1 MLDFIGIGLG
11 PFNLSLASL
20 LHNKTALNYAFF
32 EQKAQF
38 DWHAGMQLP
47 NTVLQ
52 VPFMADLVSMVDPTS
67 PFSFL
72 NYLRHQQRL
81 YKFYFLEQPHIPRCE
96 YNHYCQWVAEQLDC
110 IEYQS
115 RVLMI
120 EPQSVGFKVHV
131 ESQGIQQSYLCRHL
145 LIGSGNVPYLPECL
159 AKIQQQ
165 QPQKCLHSAQYMT
178 HADTDLHGDV
188 VVIGSG
194 QSAAEIFIDLFDEQQ
209 NTANH
214 LFDLHWFTRSQ
225 GFFPME
231 YAPLGL
237 EHFSPD
243 YAQHFYD
250 LPAEKKQQQLQQQAL
265 LYKGISAKT
274 IREIYQKL
282 YHHSIAGQ
290 SLQTHLHSQCD
301 LQNAEILDT
310 QKIRLHFQ
318 HRATAQSFHLDCDF
332 LVAATGY
339 FTPDF
344 GFMQLLKPYIEFD
357 HKQRWQITEDY
368 RVVHHLNGHIFVQNQ
383 EMHSHGVG
391 APDLGLGAYRAA
403 TIINQLAERQIY
415 DLGQQAQTFQNFN
428 LTQNPKIC
436 LADHDTDSEQCSCEQ
451 KISQNLSTLKHA
463 DIKNT
468 QQNTETAH
476 STTHSTSRGA
486 SIRTQT
492 VTVHPTYEKL
502 I

>member
-282 YHHSIAGQ
+282 YHRSIAGQ

>member
-11 PFNLSLASL
+11 PFNLSLAGL
-20 LHNKTALNYAFF
+20 LQNKSSLNYLFF

-115 RVLMI
+115 RVLRI
-120 EPQSVGFKVHV
+120 EPQTIGFKVVV
-131 ESQGIQQSYLCRHL
+131 ESNGVQQSYLCRHL
-145 LIGSGNVPYLPECL
+145 VIGSGNVPYLPECL
-159 AKIQQQ
+159 AKIQKIRPQQ
-165 QPQKCLHSAQYMT
+165 CLHSAQYMT

-188 VVIGSG
+188 VVLGSG
-194 QSAAEIFIDLFDEQQ
+194 QSAAEVFIDLFDEQQ
-209 NTANH
+209 DTDNH
-214 LFDLHWFTRSQ
+214 QFDLHWFTRSQ

-250 LPAEKKQQQLQQQAL
+250 LSAQQKEQQLKQQAL

-274 IREIYQKL
+274 IREIYQRL
-282 YHHSIAGQ
+282 YHRSIAGQ
-290 SLQTHLHSQCD
+290 SIQTHLHSQCNLKD
-301 LQNAEILDT
+301 AEVLDT
-310 QKIRLHFQ
+310 QKIRLHFE

-344 GFMQLLKPYIEFD
+344 VFMQLLKPHIEFD

-368 RVVHHLNGHIFVQNQ
+368 RVVHRLNGHIFVQNL

-391 APDLGLGAYRAA
+391 TPDLGLGAYRAA
-403 TIINQLAERQIY
+403 TIINQLLAEPLY
-415 DLGQQAQTFQNFN
+415 ELGNQAQTFQHFN
-428 LTQNPKIC
+428 LSQNPKIC
-436 LADHDTDSEQCSCEQ
+436 MADDKAQSEECLCETSVS
-451 KISQNLSTLKHA
+451 KNHSIFKKTEQNVM
-463 DIKNT
+463 
-468 QQNTETAH
+468 TAH
-476 STTHSTSRGA
+476 PNSRGA
-486 SIRTQT
+486 NTRKQT
-492 VTVHPTYEKL
+492 ASVHSTYEKL

>member
-20 LHNKTALNYAFF
+20 LQNKSSLDYVFF

-115 RVLMI
+115 QVLKI
-120 EPQSVGFKVHV
+120 EPQTIGFKVVV
-131 ESQGIQQSYLCRHL
+131 ESNGVQQSYLCRHL
-145 LIGSGNVPYLPECL
+145 VIGSGNVPYLPECL
-159 AKIQQQ
+159 AKIQKVCPQQ
-165 QPQKCLHSAQYMT
+165 CLHSAQYMT
-178 HADTDLHGDV
+178 HTHVDLHGDV
-188 VVIGSG
+188 VVLGSG
-194 QSAAEIFIDLFDEQQ
+194 QSAAEVFIDLFDEQQ
-209 NTANH
+209 DTVNH
-214 LFDLHWFTRSQ
+214 QFDLHWLTRSQ

-250 LPAEKKQQQLQQQAL
+250 LSAQQKEQQLKQQAL

-274 IREIYQKL
+274 IREIYQRL
-282 YHHSIAGQ
+282 YHCSIAGQ

-301 LQNAEILDT
+301 LKDAEVLDT

-318 HRATAQSFHLDCDF
+318 HRATSQAFQLDCDF

-339 FTPDF
+339 RTPDF
-344 GFMQLLKPYIEFD
+344 EFMQLLKPHIEFD
-357 HKQRWQITEDY
+357 QNQRWKITADY
-368 RVVHHLNGHIFVQNQ
+368 RVVHQLNGNIFVQNQ

-391 APDLGLGAYRAA
+391 TPDLGLGAFRAA
-403 TIINQLAERQIY
+403 TIINQLVDTPIY
-415 DLGQQAQTFQNFN
+415 ELAQQAQTFQHFN
-428 LTQNPKIC
+428 LSQNPKIS
-436 LADHDTDSEQCSCEQ
+436 LVNRKKT
-451 KISQNLSTLKHA
+451 SQNLLNQISGNDNASILK
-463 DIKNT
+463 KT
-468 QQNTETAH
+468 EQNTSAMP
-476 STTHSTSRGA
+476 STRHGENT
-486 SIRTQT
+486 RTQI
-492 VTVHPTYEKL
+492 VSIQPSYEKL
-502 I
+502 T

>member
-20 LHNKTALNYAFF
+20 LQNKSSLNYAFF

-120 EPQSVGFKVHV
+120 EPQTIGFKVLV
-131 ESQGIQQSYLCRHL
+131 ESEGIQHSYLCRHL

-159 AKIQQQ
+159 AKVQQQ

-188 VVIGSG
+188 VVLGSG
-194 QSAAEIFIDLFDEQQ
+194 QSAAEVFIDLFDEQQ
-209 NTANH
+209 DEANH
-214 LFDLHWFTRSQ
+214 PFDLHWFTRSQ

-250 LPAEKKQQQLQQQAL
+250 LPVEKKEQQLQQQAL

-282 YHHSIAGQ
+282 YHRSIAGQ

-301 LQNAEILDT
+301 LKDAEVLDT

-391 APDLGLGAYRAA
+391 TPDLGLGAYRAA

-415 DLGQQAQTFQNFN
+415 ELGQQVQTFQHFN
-428 LTQNPKIC
+428 LSQNPKIC
-436 LADHDTDSEQCSCEQ
+436 MADKKAVSEDCLCE
-451 KISQNLSTLKHA
+451 KTAGKNLSILKTA
-463 DIKNT
+463 E
-468 QQNTETAH
+468 QNTI
-476 STTHSTSRGA
+476 TTPSTSRGA
-486 SIRTQT
+486 GTRTQT
-492 VTVHPTYEKL
+492 AAVYSTYEKL

>member
-20 LHNKTALNYAFF
+20 LHNKSTLNYAIF
-32 EQKAQF
+32 EQKAHF

-96 YNHYCQWVAEQLDC
+96 YNHYCQWVAEQIDC

-115 RVLMI
+115 RVLAI
-120 EPQSVGFKVHV
+120 EPQTIGFKVVV
-131 ESQGIQQSYLCRHL
+131 ESEGVQHSYLCRHL
-145 LIGSGNVPYLPECL
+145 VIGSGNVPYLPECL
-159 AKIQQQ
+159 AKVQQQ

-188 VVIGSG
+188 VVLGSG
-194 QSAAEIFIDLFDEQQ
+194 QSAAEVFIDLFDEQQ
-209 NTANH
+209 DTANH
-214 LFDLHWFTRSQ
+214 QFDLHWFTRSQ

-237 EHFSPD
+237 EHFSSD
-243 YAQHFYD
+243 YAQHFYA
-250 LPAEKKQQQLQQQAL
+250 LPAEKKEQQLQQQSL

-282 YHHSIAGQ
+282 YHRSIAGQ

-301 LQNAEILDT
+301 LKDAEVLDM

-318 HRATAQSFHLDCDF
+318 HSATTQAFHLDCDF

-368 RVVHHLNGHIFVQNQ
+368 RVVHHLKGHIFVQNQ

-391 APDLGLGAYRAA
+391 TPDLGLGAYRAA
-403 TIINQLAERQIY
+403 TIINQL
-415 DLGQQAQTFQNFN
+415 LGESLYELDQQAQTFQHFE
-428 LTQNPKIC
+428 LTQNPKIQM
-436 LADHDTDSEQCSCEQ
+436 ADDQALSVEGVSE
-451 KISQNLSTLKHA
+451 KAVSQNQSILKKTEQST
-463 DIKNT
+463 I
-468 QQNTETAH
+468 
-476 STTHSTSRGA
+476 TTHAASRCA
-486 SIRTQT
+486 NTRTQT
-492 VTVHPTYEKL
+492 VSVHSTYEKL

>member
-120 EPQSVGFKVHV
+120 EPQSVGFKVLV

-282 YHHSIAGQ
+282 YHRSIAGQ

-318 HRATAQSFHLDCDF
+318 HRATTQSFHLDCDF

>member
-20 LHNKTALNYAFF
+20 LQNKSSLDYVFF

-115 RVLMI
+115 RVLRI
-120 EPQSVGFKVHV
+120 EPQTIGFKVVV
-131 ESQGIQQSYLCRHL
+131 ESNGVQQSYVCRHL
-145 LIGSGNVPYLPECL
+145 VIGSGNVPYLPECL
-159 AKIQQQ
+159 AKIQKVRPQQ
-165 QPQKCLHSAQYMT
+165 CLHSAQYMT

-188 VVIGSG
+188 VVLGSG
-194 QSAAEIFIDLFDEQQ
+194 QSAAEVFIDLFDEQQ
-209 NTANH
+209 DTDNH
-214 LFDLHWFTRSQ
+214 QFDLHWFTRSQ

-250 LPAEKKQQQLQQQAL
+250 LTAQQKEQQLKQQAL

-274 IREIYQKL
+274 IREIYQRL
-282 YHHSIAGQ
+282 YHRSIAGQ
-290 SLQTHLHSQCD
+290 SIQTHLHSQCD
-301 LQNAEILDT
+301 LKDAEVLDT
-310 QKIRLHFQ
+310 QKIRLHFE

-368 RVVHHLNGHIFVQNQ
+368 RVVHRLNGHIFVQNQ

-391 APDLGLGAYRAA
+391 TPDLGLGAYRAA
-403 TIINQLAERQIY
+403 TIINQLLAEPLYELRNR
-415 DLGQQAQTFQNFN
+415 AQTFQHFN
-428 LTQNPKIC
+428 LSQNPKIC
-436 LADHDTDSEQCSCEQ
+436 MSDDKAQSKECVCENSANKNHSIFKKTEQ
-451 KISQNLSTLKHA
+451 NVM
-463 DIKNT
+463 
-468 QQNTETAH
+468 TAH
-476 STTHSTSRGA
+476 PNRRGA
-486 SIRTQT
+486 NTRTQT
-492 VTVHPTYEKL
+492 ASVHSTYEKL

>member
-20 LHNKTALNYAFF
+20 LQNKSSLDYVFF

-115 RVLMI
+115 RVLKI
-120 EPQSVGFKVHV
+120 EPQTIGFKVVV
-131 ESQGIQQSYLCRHL
+131 ESEGVQHSYLCRHL

-159 AKIQQQ
+159 AKVQQQ

-178 HADTDLHGDV
+178 HADTDLQGDV
-188 VVIGSG
+188 VVLGSG
-194 QSAAEIFIDLFDEQQ
+194 QSAAEVFIDLFDEQQ
-209 NTANH
+209 DEANH
-214 LFDLHWFTRSQ
+214 SFDLHWFTRSQ

-250 LPAEKKQQQLQQQAL
+250 LPVEKKEQQLQQQAL

-274 IREIYQKL
+274 IREIYQKF
-282 YHHSIAGQ
+282 YHRSIAGQ

-301 LQNAEILDT
+301 LKDAEVLDT

-391 APDLGLGAYRAA
+391 TPDLGLGAYRAA

-415 DLGQQAQTFQNFN
+415 ELGQQVQTFQHFD
-428 LTQNPKIC
+428 LSQNPKIC
-436 LADHDTDSEQCSCEQ
+436 MADKRAVSEDCLCE
-451 KISQNLSTLKHA
+451 KTASKNLSILKTA
-463 DIKNT
+463 E
-468 QQNTETAH
+468 QNTI
-476 STTHSTSRGA
+476 TTPSTSRGA
-486 SIRTQT
+486 GTRTQT
-492 VTVHPTYEKL
+492 AAVYSTYEKL

>member
-159 AKIQQQ
+159 AKVQQQ
-165 QPQKCLHSAQYMT
+165 LPQKCLHSAQYMT

-282 YHHSIAGQ
+282 YHRSIAGQ

-391 APDLGLGAYRAA
+391 TPDLGLGAYRAA

-436 LADHDTDSEQCSCEQ
+436 LANHDTDSEQCSCKQ
-451 KISQNLSTLKHA
+451 KISKNLSTLKHA

-468 QQNTETAH
+468 QQNTGTAH

>member
-20 LHNKTALNYAFF
+20 LQNKSSLDYVFF
-32 EQKAQF
+32 EQKVQF

-115 RVLMI
+115 RVLRI
-120 EPQSVGFKVHV
+120 EPQSIGFKVVV
-131 ESQGIQQSYLCRHL
+131 ESNGIQQSHLCRHL
-145 LIGSGNVPYLPECL
+145 VIGSGNTPHLPECL
-159 AKIQQQ
+159 AKVQQQ
-165 QPQKCLHSAQYMT
+165 CPQQCLHSAQYMT
-178 HADTDLHGDV
+178 HAHVDLHGDV
-188 VVIGSG
+188 VVLGSG
-194 QSAAEIFIDLFDEQQ
+194 QSAAEVFIDLFDEQQ
-209 NTANH
+209 DTVNH
-214 LFDLHWFTRSQ
+214 QFDLHWLTRSQ

-231 YAPLGL
+231 YASLGL

-250 LPAEKKQQQLQQQAL
+250 LSAQQKEQQLKQQAL

-274 IREIYQKL
+274 IREIYQRL
-282 YHHSIAGQ
+282 YHRSIAGQ

-301 LQNAEILDT
+301 LKDAEVLDT

-318 HRATAQSFHLDCDF
+318 HRATSQAFQLDCDF

-339 FTPDF
+339 CTPDF
-344 GFMQLLKPYIEFD
+344 GFMQLLKSHIEFD
-357 HKQRWQITEDY
+357 QNQRWKITADY
-368 RVVHHLNGHIFVQNQ
+368 RVVHQLNGNIFVQNQ

-391 APDLGLGAYRAA
+391 TPDLGLGAYRAA
-403 TIINQLAERQIY
+403 TIINQL
-415 DLGQQAQTFQNFN
+415 LGEPLYELASQAQTFQHFN
-428 LTQNPKIC
+428 LSQNPKIS
-436 LADHDTDSEQCSCEQ
+436 LVNRKKT
-451 KISQNLSTLKHA
+451 SQNLLNQISGNDNASILK
-463 DIKNT
+463 KT
-468 QQNTETAH
+468 EQNTSAMSPTRHGENT
-476 STTHSTSRGA
+476 
-486 SIRTQT
+486 RTQI
-492 VTVHPTYEKL
+492 VSIQPSYEKL
-502 I
+502 T

>member
-20 LHNKTALNYAFF
+20 LQNKSTLNYVFF

-115 RVLMI
+115 RVLKI
-120 EPQSVGFKVHV
+120 EPQSVGFKVLI
-131 ESQGIQQSYLCRHL
+131 ESDGVQQSYLCRHL
-145 LIGSGNVPYLPECL
+145 VIGSGNTPHLPECL
-159 AKIQQQ
+159 AKVQKQLPQQ
-165 QPQKCLHSAQYMT
+165 CLHSAQYMT
-178 HADTDLHGDV
+178 HATTDLKGDV
-188 VVIGSG
+188 VVLGSG
-194 QSAAEIFIDLFDEQQ
+194 QSAAEVFVDLFDQQ
-209 NTANH
+209 QDQNQQFA
-214 LFDLHWFTRSQ
+214 LHWLTRSQ

-250 LPAEKKQQQLQQQAL
+250 LSVQQKQQQLQQQAL

-282 YHHSIAGQ
+282 YHRSIAGQ
-290 SLQTHLHSQCD
+290 RLETNLHSQCD
-301 LQNAEILDT
+301 LKDAEVLDR

-318 HRATAQSFHLDCDF
+318 HRATAQNFHLDCDF

-339 FTPDF
+339 VTPDF
-344 GFMQLLKPYIEFD
+344 EFMQLLKPYIEFD
-357 HKQRWQITEDY
+357 HKQRWEITEDY
-368 RVVHHLNGHIFVQNQ
+368 RVVHHLNGNIFVQNQ

-391 APDLGLGAYRAA
+391 TPDLGLGAYRAA
-403 TIINQLAERQIY
+403 TIINQLAERKIY
-415 DLGQQAQTFQNFN
+415 DLAQQPQTFQHFN
-428 LTQNPKIC
+428 LSQNPKIC
-436 LADHDTDSEQCSCEQ
+436 LVDHNDDSEDCLCEKTEPKKHSILK
-451 KISQNLSTLKHA
+451 KIENLIPTLA
-463 DIKNT
+463 SNRRANT
-468 QQNTETAH
+468 RTKTA
-476 STTHSTSRGA
+476 A
-486 SIRTQT
+486 
-492 VTVHPTYEKL
+492 VHPTYEKL

>member
-1 MLDFIGIGLG
+1 MLDFIGVGLG

-20 LHNKTALNYAFF
+20 LQNKSSLNYVFF

-115 RVLMI
+115 QVLKI
-120 EPQSVGFKVHV
+120 EPQAIGFKVVV
-131 ESQGIQQSYLCRHL
+131 ESNGVQQSYLCRHL
-145 LIGSGNVPYLPECL
+145 VVGSGNVPYLPECL
-159 AKIQQQ
+159 AKIQKVRPQQ
-165 QPQKCLHSAQYMT
+165 CLHSAQYMT

-188 VVIGSG
+188 VVLGSG
-194 QSAAEIFIDLFDEQQ
+194 QSAAEVFIDLFDEQQ
-209 NTANH
+209 DTDDH
-214 LFDLHWFTRSQ
+214 QFDLHWFTRSQ

-250 LPAEKKQQQLQQQAL
+250 LTTQQKEQQLKQQAL
-265 LYKGISAKT
+265 LYKGISVKT
-274 IREIYQKL
+274 IREIYQRL
-282 YHHSIAGQ
+282 YHRSIAGQ

-301 LQNAEILDT
+301 LKDAEALDT

-357 HKQRWQITEDY
+357 HKQRWQITDDY
-368 RVVHHLNGHIFVQNQ
+368 RVVHRLNGHIFVQNQ

-391 APDLGLGAYRAA
+391 TPDLGLGAYRAA
-403 TIINQLAERQIY
+403 TIINQLLAEPLY
-415 DLGQQAQTFQNFN
+415 ELGNQTQTFQHFN
-428 LTQNPKIC
+428 LSQNPKIC
-436 LADHDTDSEQCSCEQ
+436 MSDDKAQSKECACENSANKNHSIFKKTEQ
-451 KISQNLSTLKHA
+451 NVM
-463 DIKNT
+463 
-468 QQNTETAH
+468 
-476 STTHSTSRGA
+476 TTHPNRRGA
-486 SIRTQT
+486 NTRKQT
-492 VTVHPTYEKL
+492 ASVHSTYEKL

>member
-20 LHNKTALNYAFF
+20 LQNKSSLDYVFF

-115 RVLMI
+115 RVLRI
-120 EPQSVGFKVHV
+120 EPQTIGFKVVV
-131 ESQGIQQSYLCRHL
+131 ESNGVQQSYVCRHL
-145 LIGSGNVPYLPECL
+145 VIGSGNVPYLPECL
-159 AKIQQQ
+159 AKIQKVRPQQ
-165 QPQKCLHSAQYMT
+165 CLHSAQYMT

-188 VVIGSG
+188 VVLGSG
-194 QSAAEIFIDLFDEQQ
+194 QSAAEVFIDLFDEQQ
-209 NTANH
+209 DTDNH
-214 LFDLHWFTRSQ
+214 QFDLHWFTRSQ

-250 LPAEKKQQQLQQQAL
+250 LTAQQKEQQLKQQAL

-274 IREIYQKL
+274 IREIYQRL
-282 YHHSIAGQ
+282 YHRSIAGQ
-290 SLQTHLHSQCD
+290 SIQTHLHSQCD
-301 LQNAEILDT
+301 LKDAEVLDT
-310 QKIRLHFQ
+310 QKIRLHFE

-368 RVVHHLNGHIFVQNQ
+368 RVVHRLNGHIFVQNQ

-391 APDLGLGAYRAA
+391 TPDLGLGAYRAA
-403 TIINQLAERQIY
+403 TIINQLLAEPLYELRN
-415 DLGQQAQTFQNFN
+415 QAQTFQHFN
-428 LTQNPKIC
+428 LSQNPKIC
-436 LADHDTDSEQCSCEQ
+436 MSDDKAQSKECVCENSANKNHSIFKKTEQ
-451 KISQNLSTLKHA
+451 NVM
-463 DIKNT
+463 
-468 QQNTETAH
+468 TAH
-476 STTHSTSRGA
+476 PNRRGA
-486 SIRTQT
+486 NTRTQT
-492 VTVHPTYEKL
+492 ASVHSTYEKL

>member
-20 LHNKTALNYAFF
+20 LQNKSALNYVFF

-47 NTVLQ
+47 NTILQ
-52 VPFMADLVSMVDPTS
+52 VPFMADLVSMVDPTN

-96 YNHYCQWVAEQLDC
+96 YNHYCRWVAEQLDC

-115 RVLMI
+115 RVLKI
-120 EPQSVGFKVHV
+120 EPQTIGFKVVV
-131 ESQGIQQSYLCRHL
+131 ESQGVQQSYLCRHL
-145 LIGSGNVPYLPECL
+145 VIGSGNVPYLPECL
-159 AKIQQQ
+159 AKVQQQ
-165 QPQKCLHSAQYMT
+165 QPKQCLHSAQYMT
-178 HADTDLHGDV
+178 HADADLHGDIV
-188 VVIGSG
+188 VLGSG
-194 QSAAEIFIDLFDEQQ
+194 QSAAEVFIDLFDEQQ
-209 NTANH
+209 DKSRH
-214 LFDLHWFTRSQ
+214 QFDLHWFTRSQ

-243 YAQHFYD
+243 YAQHFYE
-250 LPAEKKQQQLQQQAL
+250 LPVEQKDQQLQQQAL

-282 YHHSIAGQ
+282 YHRSIAGQ
-290 SLQTHLHSQCD
+290 RLQTHLHSQCELKD
-301 LQNAEILDT
+301 AEVLDT
-310 QKIRLHFQ
+310 QKIRLYFQ
-318 HRATAQSFHLDCDF
+318 HRATAQAFHLDCDF

-344 GFMQLLKPYIEFD
+344 EFMQLLKPYIEFD
-357 HKQRWQITEDY
+357 HKQRWKITEDY
-368 RVVHHLNGHIFVQNQ
+368 RVVHHLNGNIFVQNQ

-391 APDLGLGAYRAA
+391 TPDLGLGAYRAA
-403 TIINQLAERQIY
+403 TIINQLLGEQLY
-415 DLGQQAQTFQNFN
+415 DLGQQEKTFQHFN
-428 LTQNPKIC
+428 LSQNPKIC
-436 LADHDTDSEQCSCEQ
+436 LADENVRSDDCLGEKVSSKNHLILKKTEQGVL
-451 KISQNLSTLKHA
+451 I
-463 DIKNT
+463 
-468 QQNTETAH
+468 AH
-476 STTHSTSRGA
+476 SSSRC
-486 SIRTQT
+486 SNKRTQT
-492 VTVHPTYEKL
+492 TSAHPTYEKL

>member
-20 LHNKTALNYAFF
+20 LQNKSALNYVFF

-52 VPFMADLVSMVDPTS
+52 VPFMADLVSMVDPTN

-72 NYLRHQQRL
+72 NYLRHEQRL

-115 RVLMI
+115 RVLKI
-120 EPQSVGFKVHV
+120 EPQTIGFKVVV
-131 ESQGIQQSYLCRHL
+131 ESQGVQQSYLCRHL
-145 LIGSGNVPYLPECL
+145 VIGSGNVPYLPECL
-159 AKIQQQ
+159 AKVQQQ
-165 QPQKCLHSAQYMT
+165 QPQQCLHSAQYMT
-178 HADTDLHGDV
+178 YADADLHGDIV
-188 VVIGSG
+188 VLGSG
-194 QSAAEIFIDLFDEQQ
+194 QSAAEVFIDLFDEQQ
-209 NTANH
+209 DESRH
-214 LFDLHWFTRSQ
+214 QFDLHWFTRSQ

-243 YAQHFYD
+243 YAQHFYE
-250 LPAEKKQQQLQQQAL
+250 LPVQQKEQQLQQQAL

-282 YHHSIAGQ
+282 YHRTIAGQ
-290 SLQTHLHSQCD
+290 RLQTHLHNQCELKD
-301 LQNAEILDT
+301 AEVLDT
-310 QKIRLHFQ
+310 KKIRLYFQ
-318 HRATAQSFHLDCDF
+318 HRATAQAFHLDCDF

-344 GFMQLLKPYIEFD
+344 EFMQLLKPYIEFD
-357 HKQRWQITEDY
+357 HKQRWKITDDY
-368 RVVHHLNGHIFVQNQ
+368 RVVHHLNGNIFVQNQ

-391 APDLGLGAYRAA
+391 TPDLGLGAYRAA
-403 TIINQLAERQIY
+403 TIINQLIGEQLY
-415 DLGQQAQTFQNFN
+415 DLGQQEQTFQHFN
-428 LTQNPKIC
+428 LSQNPKIC
-436 LADHDTDSEQCSCEQ
+436 LADENVRSDDCLGGKSISKNHLISKKTEQGVL
-451 KISQNLSTLKHA
+451 I
-463 DIKNT
+463 
-468 QQNTETAH
+468 AH
-476 STTHSTSRGA
+476 SSSRC
-486 SIRTQT
+486 SNTRTQT
-492 VTVHPTYEKL
+492 TSVHPTYEKL

>member
-20 LHNKTALNYAFF
+20 LQNKSSLNYVFF

-115 RVLMI
+115 RVLRI
-120 EPQSVGFKVHV
+120 EPQTIGFKVVV
-131 ESQGIQQSYLCRHL
+131 ESNGVQQSYLCRHL
-145 LIGSGNVPYLPECL
+145 VIGSGNVPYLPECL
-159 AKIQQQ
+159 AKIQKVRPQQ
-165 QPQKCLHSAQYMT
+165 CLHSAQYMT

-188 VVIGSG
+188 VVLGSG
-194 QSAAEIFIDLFDEQQ
+194 QSAAEVFIDLFDEQQ
-209 NTANH
+209 DTDNH
-214 LFDLHWFTRSQ
+214 QFDLHWFTRSQ

-250 LPAEKKQQQLQQQAL
+250 LTAQQKEQQLKQQAL

-274 IREIYQKL
+274 IREIYQRL
-282 YHHSIAGQ
+282 YHRSIAGQ

-301 LQNAEILDT
+301 LKDAEVLDT
-310 QKIRLHFQ
+310 QKIRLHFE

-344 GFMQLLKPYIEFD
+344 GFMQSLKPYIELD

-368 RVVHHLNGHIFVQNQ
+368 RVVHRLNGHIFVQNQ

-391 APDLGLGAYRAA
+391 TPDLGLGAYRAA
-403 TIINQLAERQIY
+403 TIINQLLAEPLY
-415 DLGQQAQTFQNFN
+415 ELGNQTQTFQHFN
-428 LTQNPKIC
+428 LSQNPKIC
-436 LADHDTDSEQCSCEQ
+436 MSDDKAQSKECACENSANKNHSIFKKTEQ
-451 KISQNLSTLKHA
+451 NVM
-463 DIKNT
+463 
-468 QQNTETAH
+468 
-476 STTHSTSRGA
+476 TTHPNRRGA
-486 SIRTQT
+486 NTRKQT
-492 VTVHPTYEKL
+492 ASVHSTYEKL